1 MSDQDDEP
9 RAIPTDEEQLRRL
22 AVADLLGVQG
32 PVVFRES
39 TATFGFTCA
48 AVMKMIRIRFLGQM
62 FKILLGCFSSFLRDW
77 SRHADI
83 PSAKFSLAD
92 GMAIARCLQ
101 AKGVGPDSQIS

>member
-39 TATFGFTCA
+39 TAYFRLHLRRGHDDDTYPNFWGRCSRSCSDA
-48 AVMKMIRIRFLGQM
+48 SAV
-62 FKILLGCFSSFLRDW
+62 
-77 SRHADI
+77 
-83 PSAKFSLAD
+83 LA
-92 GMAIARCLQ
+92 GLE
-101 AKGVGPDSQIS
+101 